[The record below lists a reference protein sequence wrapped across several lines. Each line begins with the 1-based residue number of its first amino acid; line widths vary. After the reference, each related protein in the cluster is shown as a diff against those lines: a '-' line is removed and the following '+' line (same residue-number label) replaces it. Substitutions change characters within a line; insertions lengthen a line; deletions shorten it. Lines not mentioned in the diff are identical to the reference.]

1 MKKYTL
7 FFSAVSFLLGG
18 AFVYFLAHLQH
29 GKDESKSHSVVLM
42 DRNGL
47 QIADRVQLNLDAGL
61 QKIVESE
68 LDSAFVALHPKKI
81 IAVLADP
88 KTGEILA
95 MANRPALEGSGP
107 STPQTDAISFC
118 YGPGSTFK
126 VLAYADFM
134 MNGLGDDKSPI
145 FCENG
150 AFQVGG
156 KTIKDLTPLGNQT
169 PLQILAKSSNIGAAK
184 MALKVGATKYCELI
198 QNFGFGHQTGIDL
211 EGESEGS
218 VIPKEK
224 VDDLTLAR
232 MAFGQAV
239 SVTPIQILMAY
250 GAIANGGT
258 LFRPSMIQDQH
269 GIKQNG
275 IRIIPEAVAA
285 SLNQALKLAVTDKG
299 TGPLA
304 QIEGIQIAG
313 KTGSSQAINP
323 DGRYSETEYVTSF
336 AGYFPADHP
345 QVVAVVVVDGA
356 SVPTE
361 SNYGGLIAAPIFA
374 EIAKKTAA
382 YLHLKQPVS
391 SL

>member
-1 MKKYTL
+1 M
-7 FFSAVSFLLGG
+7 
-18 AFVYFLAHLQH
+18 
-29 GKDESKSHSVVLM
+29 M
-42 DRNGL
+42 DARGN
-47 QIADRVQLNLDAGL
+47 
-61 QKIVESE
+61 
-68 LDSAFVALHPKKI
+68 
-81 IAVLADP
+81 
-88 KTGEILA
+88 
-95 MANRPALEGSGP
+95 
-107 STPQTDAISFC
+107 
-118 YGPGSTFK
+118 
-126 VLAYADFM
+126 
-134 MNGLGDDKSPI
+134 DKSPI

-156 KTIKDLTPLGNQT
+156 KTIKDHTPLGNQT
-169 PLQILAKSSNIGAAK
+169 PSEILSKSSNIGAAK
-184 MALKVGATKYCELI
+184 MALNVGAAKYCELI

-224 VDDLTLAR
+224 ADDLTLAR

-239 SVTPIQILMAY
+239 TVTPIQILMAY
-250 GAIANGGT
+250 GTIANGGT

-275 IRIIPEAVAA
+275 VRIIPESVAA

-304 QIEGIQIAG
+304 QVEGLQIAG
-313 KTGSSQAINP
+313 KTGTSQAINP
-323 DGRYSETEYVTSF
+323 DGRYSETEFVTSF
-336 AGYFPADHP
+336 AGYFPADQP
-345 QVVAVVVVDGA
+345 QVVAVVVVDRA

-382 YLHLKQPVS
+382 YLHLKKPIALLQ
-391 SL
+391 

>member
-7 FFSAVSFLLGG
+7 LFCAVAFLMGG
-18 AFVYFLAHLQH
+18 AIVYFLGHLQH
-29 GKDESKSHSVVLM
+29 EKDEAKSPSVVLV

-47 QIADRVQLNLDAGL
+47 PIADRVQLNLDAGL
-61 QKIVESE
+61 QKIVEGE
-68 LDSAFVALHPKKI
+68 LDKAFTRLHPKKI

-95 MANRPALEGSGP
+95 MANRPALAGAGP
-107 STPQTDAISFC
+107 STPQTDAVSFC

-126 VLAYADFM
+126 VLAFADFM
-134 MNGLGDDKSPI
+134 MDARGNDKSPI

-156 KTIKDLTPLGNQT
+156 KTIKDYTPLGNQT
-169 PLQILAKSSNIGAAK
+169 PSEILSKSSNIGAAK
-184 MALKVGATKYCELI
+184 MALKVGSAKYCKLM

-218 VIPKEK
+218 VISKEK